1 MLSEGKLKVGRPR
14 PLPGLLAGMDSTKS
28 HLVLQ
33 LLIRDITEEMSA
45 DVLYGVGGEMCPA
58 LTRPSTKCPP
68 AQLELPV
75 SLEMAAGALFLSPT
89 IVFVIFGNIKLS

>member
-1 MLSEGKLKVGRPR
+1 MADPALSLDCWQGVTAPAL
-14 PLPGLLAGMDSTKS
+14 
-28 HLVLQ
+28 HLMLQ
-33 LLIRDITEEMSA
+33 LLIRDIIEEMSA

-89 IVFVIFGNIKLS
+89 IVLVIFGNIKLS